1 MGSSQQVG
9 LDDSPVHHFRWV
21 LWTSWTTSPAKCCH
35 WERLRASVPWT
46 TDWRD
51 MEGSIILIQ
60 SRSQRLG
67 SRRYDTNGWFFLS
80 VWYRNVPKT
89 WQLQCFP
96 VLLEI
101 IPSFMWDSPTAIDI
115 HKPYHDWGWLISTIY
130 RTHKH
135 MMIVVMTWGLSNWL
149 QTWVYHGLPHAF
161 PCYTAHKHMVMTW
174 GWLISA
180 PPTIRPRWVCQR
192 VAGECRSDPNPCVQ
206 WPKHH
211 LWMSGW
217 EHMGK
222 HGNLWDFTM
231 NYRVFSYV

>member
-1 MGSSQQVG
+1 MDELNHFSSQMLPLG
-9 LDDSPVHHFRWV
+9 EAESFSTLNHRLARHGRLNHFD
-21 LWTSWTTSPAKCCH
+21 PI
-35 WERLRASVPWT
+35 P
-46 TDWRD
+46 
-51 MEGSIILIQ
+51 I
-60 SRSQRLG
+60 QRLG
-67 SRRYDTNGWFFLS
+67 SRRYDANGWFFLS

-180 PPTIRPRWVCQR
+180 PPTIRPR
-192 VAGECRSDPNPCVQ
+192 
-206 WPKHH
+206 
-211 LWMSGW
+211 
-217 EHMGK
+217 
-222 HGNLWDFTM
+222 
-231 NYRVFSYV
+231 

>member
-1 MGSSQQVG
+1 
-9 LDDSPVHHFRWV
+9 
-21 LWTSWTTSPAKCCH
+21 
-35 WERLRASVPWT
+35 
-46 TDWRD
+46 

-180 PPTIRPRWVCQR
+180 PPNDSTEVSLPTCRWR
-192 VAGECRSDPNPCVQ
+192 VQ
-206 WPKHH
+206 I
-211 LWMSGW
+211 
-217 EHMGK
+217 
-222 HGNLWDFTM
+222 
-231 NYRVFSYV
+231 

>member
-1 MGSSQQVG
+1 MTAR
-9 LDDSPVHHFRWV
+9 F
-21 LWTSWTTSPAKCCH
+21 
-35 WERLRASVPWT
+35 
-46 TDWRD
+46 
-51 MEGSIILIQ
+51 IILGGCCGRVEPLLQPNAATGRGWELQYLEPQIGETWKAQ
-60 SRSQRLG
+60 SFWSNPDPKGWGLG
-67 SRRYDTNGWFFLS
+67 DTTRMGWFFLS